1 MRLHF
6 TLPLAGHSAYQ
17 LAVDALNECKD
28 AGTIARHVGFK
39 TLTEHRS
46 GGDGFIFA
54 LEVQLEASQ
63 RDRGRRAGNTGG
75 YGASTGWGGD
85 GSYAATYDEWGFF
98 LAALY
103 RRDPLMRCAPNFKRD
118 YSQYH
123 DAEDFH
129 HKTGRTYDPSYPPLL
144 EQWEAVE
151 DQTHPNFGRIDDYR
165 YRAGRNQIGRRGAGR
180 VHIEDNG
187 TRWAKLDIRS
197 PEWLRQLQNGEV
209 F

>member
-6 TLPLAGHSAYQ
+6 TLPLTGHSAYQ

-28 AGTIARHVGFK
+28 AGTVARHVGFK

-63 RDRGRRAGNTGG
+63 RDRGRRAGNSGS

-103 RRDPLMRCAPNFKRD
+103 RRDPKMRCAPNFKRD
-118 YSQYH
+118 YAQYY
-123 DAEDFH
+123 DAEDFR
-129 HKTGRTYDPSYPPLL
+129 HKTGRTYDASYP
-144 EQWEAVE
+144 EYVE
-151 DQTHPNFGRIDDYR
+151 DNGGDDYPR
-165 YRAGRNQIGRRGAGR
+165 RSGRNQIGRRGAGR
-180 VHIEDNG
+180 VHVED
-187 TRWAKLDIRS
+187 TTVVWSYAKDDERS
-197 PEWLRQLQNGEV
+197 ADWLRRLQAGEV
-209 F
+209 Y

>member
-17 LAVDALNECKD
+17 LAVDALNECQD
-28 AGTIARHVGFK
+28 DGTVAQHVRFK
-39 TLTEHRS
+39 TITEHRS

-54 LEVQLEASQ
+54 LEVQLEASE
-63 RDRGRRAGNTGG
+63 RDRGRRAGNSGS

-118 YSQYH
+118 YSQYR

-129 HKTGRTYDPSYPPLL
+129 HKTGRTYDPSYP
-144 EQWEAVE
+144 EYVE
-151 DQTHPNFGRIDDYR
+151 ENGGDDYPR
-165 YRAGRNQIGRRGAGR
+165 RSGRSQIGRRGAGR
-180 VHIEDNG
+180 VHVED
-187 TRWAKLDIRS
+187 TTAVWSYAKDDERS
-197 PEWLRQLQNGEV
+197 AEWLRQLQAGEV
-209 F
+209 Y

>member
-6 TLPLAGHSAYQ
+6 TLPLTGHSAYQ

-54 LEVQLEASQ
+54 LEVQLEASE
-63 RDRGRRAGNTGG
+63 RDRGRRAGNSGS

-103 RRDPLMRCAPNFKRD
+103 RRDPKMRCAPNFKRD
-118 YSQYH
+118 YAQYY

-129 HKTGRTYDPSYPPLL
+129 HKTGRTYDASYP
-144 EQWEAVE
+144 EHVE
-151 DQTHPNFGRIDDYR
+151 NNGDDFGWIG
-165 YRAGRNQIGRRGAGR
+165 GRNQIGRRGAGR
-180 VHIEDNG
+180 VHYDSPMHGRYGKADE
-187 TRWAKLDIRS
+187 RS
-197 PEWLRQLQNGEV
+197 ADWLRQLQAGEV
-209 F
+209 Y